1 MSLDIKKPQTS
12 LPVKYIIKGHL
23 WTPVILPTIS
33 TGSIHWSLW
42 SIPWFCLISTVNPGC
57 FEKGVF
63 FTIPVS
69 KKLITKT
76 MGIHQT
82 PTTLWVESHDG
93 FRCIYSWLR
102 GRVIT
107 THLHGSEPRVFFS
120 VPGIEPQELH
130 TLVPKFIFQETLL
143 GQIPCIYNYIYIW
156 QRLLNHSDLEW
167 LFEDFWN
174 TPTACFVRISPR
186 DRMNHVAEFKQAQG
200 IHGCHCAW
208 RRIWW
213 GYMWWMIRH
222 AYKSARNKCDCDHKY
237 IYIYRHI
244 YIYKYH
250 LQYMDSGLIYSE
262 WISIQF
268 MRFGYKC
275 LFTLT
280 EKALMCKNM
289 DRILF
294 QQKKLLR
301 TSSRVYLCSF
311 MMFPEKTR
319 HPTEPLSDKT
329 EPRAPTW
336 NPKSWKNCTLYTSHQ
351 PPSNPRKRK

>member
-143 GQIPCIYNYIYIW
+143 GQIPCIYNYIYIYGKGYW
-156 QRLLNHSDLEW
+156 ITVI
-167 LFEDFWN
+167 WN
-174 TPTACFVRISPR
+174 DYLKTFGTPQPHVSSESVR
-186 DRMNHVAEFKQAQG
+186 ET
-200 IHGCHCAW
+200 
-208 RRIWW
+208 
-213 GYMWWMIRH
+213 
-222 AYKSARNKCDCDHKY
+222 
-237 IYIYRHI
+237 
-244 YIYKYH
+244 
-250 LQYMDSGLIYSE
+250 E
-262 WISIQF
+262 WITSLSSNKPKEF
-268 MRFGYKC
+268 MGATVPDAEYGGDIC
-275 LFTLT
+275 
-280 EKALMCKNM
+280 
-289 DRILF
+289 DG
-294 QQKKLLR
+294 
-301 TSSRVYLCSF
+301 
-311 MMFPEKTR
+311 
-319 HPTEPLSDKT
+319 
-329 EPRAPTW
+329 W
-336 NPKSWKNCTLYTSHQ
+336 
-351 PPSNPRKRK
+351 

>member
-12 LPVKYIIKGHL
+12 LPVKYIIEGHL

-143 GQIPCIYNYIYIW
+143 GQIPCIYNYIYMAKATESQWFGMIIW
-156 QRLLNHSDLEW
+156 RLLEHPNRMFRPNQSERQNESRRW
-167 LFEDFWN
+167 VQ
-174 TPTACFVRISPR
+174 TSPR
-186 DRMNHVAEFKQAQG
+186 NSWVPLCLTQNMVG
-200 IHGCHCAW
+200 I
-208 RRIWW
+208 
-213 GYMWWMIRH
+213 YV
-222 AYKSARNKCDCDHKY
+222 
-237 IYIYRHI
+237 
-244 YIYKYH
+244 
-250 LQYMDSGLIYSE
+250 MD
-262 WISIQF
+262 
-268 MRFGYKC
+268 
-275 LFTLT
+275 
-280 EKALMCKNM
+280 
-289 DRILF
+289 
-294 QQKKLLR
+294 
-301 TSSRVYLCSF
+301 
-311 MMFPEKTR
+311 
-319 HPTEPLSDKT
+319 DKT
-329 EPRAPTW
+329 CIQ
-336 NPKSWKNCTLYTSHQ
+336 KC
-351 PPSNPRKRK
+351 

>member
-107 THLHGSEPRVFFS
+107 THLHGSEPRVFLASPALNLKSYIHWYQNSYFRKLFW
-120 VPGIEPQELH
+120 VRF
-130 TLVPKFIFQETLL
+130 LVYTI
-143 GQIPCIYNYIYIW
+143 
-156 QRLLNHSDLEW
+156 
-167 LFEDFWN
+167 
-174 TPTACFVRISPR
+174 
-186 DRMNHVAEFKQAQG
+186 
-200 IHGCHCAW
+200 
-208 RRIWW
+208 
-213 GYMWWMIRH
+213 
-222 AYKSARNKCDCDHKY
+222 
-237 IYIYRHI
+237 IYIYGKGYWITVIWNDYLKTFGTPQPHVSSESVRET
-244 YIYKYH
+244 
-250 LQYMDSGLIYSE
+250 E
-262 WISIQF
+262 WITSLSSNKPKEF
-268 MRFGYKC
+268 MGATVPDAEYGGDIC
-275 LFTLT
+275 
-280 EKALMCKNM
+280 
-289 DRILF
+289 DG
-294 QQKKLLR
+294 
-301 TSSRVYLCSF
+301 
-311 MMFPEKTR
+311 
-319 HPTEPLSDKT
+319 
-329 EPRAPTW
+329 W
-336 NPKSWKNCTLYTSHQ
+336 
-351 PPSNPRKRK
+351 